1 MVKLKVFG
9 DKIRYTWKE
18 MAEKMWKL
26 SLEKVQPPRFGFIQI
41 NLWYF
46 LFFVVKVFATHKLFD
61 LLRFNN

>member
-26 SLEKVQPPRFGFIQI
+26 SLEKVQPPRF
-41 NLWYF
+41 
-46 LFFVVKVFATHKLFD
+46 ATHKLFD